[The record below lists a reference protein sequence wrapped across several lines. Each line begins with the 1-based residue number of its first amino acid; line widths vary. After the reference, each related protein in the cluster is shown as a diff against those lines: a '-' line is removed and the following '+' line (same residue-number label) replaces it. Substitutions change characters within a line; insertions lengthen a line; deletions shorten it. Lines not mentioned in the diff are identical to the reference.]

1 MDMRVI
7 PTLLRIRETPLRCPQ
22 KMFDGH
28 HNTNPWIQ
36 IALLVASVL
45 IAAAISIIIHD
56 IYLWSRLPPGPLPL
70 PFIGNKFDI
79 PKSKPWL
86 QFEQWSKK
94 YGPIFTIWIG
104 RKPTLIIS
112 DPQVAVDLMEKRSA
126 KYSSRPRMVV
136 MGEVYNGN
144 ASILTQPYG
153 KGWSVRRKL
162 LHQALNPKAL
172 ELYKP
177 TQEAEAAR
185 LCFSLLEDSSRWEK
199 ELERFT
205 SSVVFC
211 VAYGHRIDSLDA
223 RVISDRFRFMHN
235 MASLNVPGRYLA
247 ESLPLLAK
255 FPTVLAPWIKEVRAM
270 GDEEVRANMALL
282 QMVKDD
288 IATAAP
294 EMVPNSLCKLLLELR
309 ESEHVPLSEKHF
321 SYIPASLFGAGS
333 DTTASTLCSAFLA
346 LVTHPSV
353 LRAAQQELDTVAGTE
368 RTPYFSD
375 KARLP
380 YMNALCKEILRWRPV
395 AVLGGTPHA
404 STEDDEYKGFHI
416 PSGTTILG
424 NSWSINLNDEYYPQP
439 NKFDPARFLMAEELR
454 AVGISEQ
461 PYPSKTAHP
470 SKMGHSSF
478 GWGRRICPGAE
489 LASNSLFIALAKLL
503 WAYDILPCEGA
514 TYDTFAYTEGFNI
527 RPRPFECI
535 IRIRSSQ
542 HREILE
548 KEQVQSLEWL
558 ERFSPFE

>member
-1 MDMRVI
+1 MLDGDLDPI
-7 PTLLRIRETPLRCPQ
+7 PWYRIAQ
-22 KMFDGH
+22 
-28 HNTNPWIQ
+28 
-36 IALLVASVL
+36 LVASILGVTAISVL
-45 IAAAISIIIHD
+45 ICD
-56 IYLWSRLPPGPLPL
+56 VYLWTRLPRGPVPL

-86 QFEQWSKK
+86 QFERWSKI
-94 YGPIFTIWIG
+94 YGPVFPIWIG
-104 RKPTLIIS
+104 RKPTLVIS

-185 LCFSLLEDSSRWEK
+185 LCYRLLGNPSAWEK

-223 RVISDRFRFMHN
+223 RVIADRFRFMHN

-247 ESLPLLAK
+247 ESFPLLAK
-255 FPTVLAPWIKEVRAM
+255 LPTSLAPWIKEVRAM
-270 GDEEVRANMALL
+270 GDEEARANMALL

-288 IATAAP
+288 IATAEKRGASQGIP
-294 EMVPNSLCKLLLELR
+294 DSLCKLLLELWQT
-309 ESEHVPLSEKHF
+309 EHVPLSEKHF

-353 LRAAQQELDTVAGTE
+353 LQEAQKELDSVVGCE
-368 RTPYFSD
+368 RMPRFAD
-375 KARLP
+375 RPRLP
-380 YMNALCKEILRWRPV
+380 YVNALCKEVLRWRPV

-416 PSGTTILG
+416 PAGATILG
-424 NSWSINLNDEYYPQP
+424 NSWSINLNEKYYPQP
-439 NKFDPARFLMAEELR
+439 HKFNPVRFLSTEQLKAI
-454 AVGISEQ
+454 GIDEQ
-461 PYPSKTAHP
+461 PYTSMRSHP
-470 SKMGHSSF
+470 SRIGHSSF
-478 GWGRRICPGAE
+478 EWGRRICPGAD
-489 LASNSLFIALAKLL
+489 LASNSLLIALARLL
-503 WAYDILPCEGA
+503 WAYDILPREGV
-514 TYDTFAYTEGFNI
+514 TYDTLAYTDGFNI
-527 RPRPFECI
+527 RPRSFECI
-535 IRIRSSQ
+535 IRIRSS
-542 HREILE
+542 HHGGIVE
-548 KEQVQSLEWL
+548 KEQVTSMEWL
-558 ERFSPFE
+558 DKFSPFE

>member
-1 MDMRVI
+1 MSVSQLFTSS
-7 PTLLRIRETPLRCPQ
+7 PAHAVL
-22 KMFDGH
+22 
-28 HNTNPWIQ
+28 
-36 IALLVASVL
+36 LLVSALVIL
-45 IAAAISIIIHD
+45 ALGIILHD
-56 IYLWSRLPPGPLPL
+56 VHLWCRLPPGPLPL

-79 PKSKPWL
+79 PKAKPWL

-112 DPQVAVDLMEKRSA
+112 DPQIAVDLMEKRSA
-126 KYSSRPRMVV
+126 KYSSRPSMVV

-144 ASILTQPYG
+144 SSILTQPYG
-153 KGWSVRRKL
+153 KDWSIRRKL
-162 LHQALNPKAL
+162 LHQALSPKAL

-185 LCFSLLEDSSRWEK
+185 LCYALLGNPLGWEK

-247 ESLPLLAK
+247 ETFPLLAK
-255 FPTVLAPWIKEVRAM
+255 LPTALAPWKREVRAM
-270 GDEEVRANMALL
+270 GDEEAQANMALL
-282 QMVKDD
+282 QMVKND
-288 IATAAP
+288 IATAKVRGAP
-294 EMVPNSLCKLLLELR
+294 EALPNSLCKLLLELR

-346 LVTHPSV
+346 LVTHPNV
-353 LRAAQQELDTVAGTE
+353 LTIAQQELDTVVGSE
-368 RTPYFSD
+368 RMPTFADNPD
-375 KARLP
+375 LP
-380 YMNALCKEILRWRPV
+380 YISALCKEVLRWRPV

-404 STEDDEYKGFHI
+404 STENDTYQGFHI

-424 NSWSINLNDEYYPQP
+424 NSWAINRNPEYYPQP
-439 NKFDPARFLMAEELR
+439 HTFDPVRFLGDKDLTAL
-454 AVGISEQ
+454 GIHKQ
-461 PYPSKTAHP
+461 PYSGAKLHP
-470 SKMGHSSF
+470 SRSGHSSF
-478 GWGRRICPGAE
+478 GWGRRICPGAD
-489 LASNSLFIALAKLL
+489 LASNSLFIALARLL
-503 WAYDILPCEGA
+503 WAYEILTCEGV

-527 RPRPFECI
+527 RPRKFECV
-535 IRIRSSQ
+535 IRVRSAR
-542 HREILE
+542 HREIVK
-548 KEQVQSLEWL
+548 KEQVASLEWL
-558 ERFSPFE
+558 EKFAPFEE

>member
-1 MDMRVI
+1 
-7 PTLLRIRETPLRCPQ
+7 
-22 KMFDGH
+22 MFNDH
-28 HNTNPWIQ
+28 LNTITWIQ
-36 IALLVASVL
+36 IALLATSTL
-45 IAAAISIIIHD
+45 AIAAISVFVHD

-70 PFIGNKFDI
+70 PFIGNKLDI

-86 QFEQWSKK
+86 QFDQWSKR

-104 RKPTLIIS
+104 RKPTLVIS

-185 LCFSLLEDSSRWEK
+185 LCFSLLNDSFRWEK

-211 VAYGHRIDSLDA
+211 IAYGHRIDSLNA

-247 ESLPLLAK
+247 ESFPLFAKLPTA
-255 FPTVLAPWIKEVRAM
+255 LAPWIKEVRAM
-270 GDEEVRANMALL
+270 GDEEARANMALL

-288 IATAAP
+288 IAAAAP
-294 EMVPNSLCKLLLELR
+294 ETVPNSLCKLLLEIR
-309 ESEHVPLSEKHF
+309 ESENVPLSEKHF

-353 LRAAQQELDTVAGTE
+353 RCTAQRELDAVVGTE
-368 RTPYFSD
+368 RMPNFAD
-375 KARLP
+375 KTWLP
-380 YMNALCKEILRWRPV
+380 YMNAFCKEVLRWRPV

-404 STEDDEYKGFHI
+404 STEEDEYQGFHI
-416 PSGTTILG
+416 PAGTTILG

-439 NKFDPARFLMAEELR
+439 NTFDPVRFLAPGDLI
-454 AVGISEQ
+454 ALGIDKQ
-461 PYPSKTAHP
+461 LYLSKMVHP
-470 SKMGHSSF
+470 SKSGHSSF
-478 GWGRRICPGAE
+478 GWGRRICPGAD
-489 LASNSLFIALAKLL
+489 LASNSLFIALARLL
-503 WAYDILPCEGA
+503 WAYDILPCEGR
-514 TYDTFAYTEGFNI
+514 TYDTMAYTEGFNI
-527 RPRPFECI
+527 RPKPFECI
-535 IRIRSSQ
+535 IRIRSQ
-542 HREILE
+542 RHREIVE
-548 KEQVQSLEWL
+548 GEQVKSLEWL